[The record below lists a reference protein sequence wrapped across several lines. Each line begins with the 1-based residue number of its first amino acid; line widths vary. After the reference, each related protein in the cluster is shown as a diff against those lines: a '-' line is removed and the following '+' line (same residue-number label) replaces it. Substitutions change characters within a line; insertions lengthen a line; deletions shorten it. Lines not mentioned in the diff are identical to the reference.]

1 MTQPNANAKR
11 QEDAEAKRRAAEAE
25 AEAARATR
33 VSAEAE
39 EAKAKLLAAAAED
52 DKATRAAAEAEEA
65 KAARVAAE
73 AEEAKAVHL
82 ATAETGRSRLSM
94 VVAPAVLF
102 LLAIGLLAVAA
113 YALGQGLGKDVP
125 AQIQL
130 PLLLILG
137 VVVLLM
143 TLGALV
149 ALMQQW
155 GLTDPQ
161 EAMALPK
168 GTIRAVIALGLI
180 LIFAISSV
188 FLVVSADA
196 TTVKLPGVTAE
207 RLQTIPLDRIVAIT
221 PEASGTTSE
230 VALSVPT
237 GFRDQISQQLL
248 TVMATLVTAVVAF
261 YFGTASARVAAETSA
276 MTAQA
281 IKEAQAGA
289 ATSKEKSRTS
299 RRTIRAAGS
308 ARGPRTRRRARP
320 PARSDC
326 RTGRVRSSGVP
337 PGRCRPPRS
346 PRLHSRAHRG
356 LRPGH
361 GSRVRDGTSRAG

>member
-1 MTQPNANAKR
+1 MTQPSANAKR
-11 QEDAEAKRRAAEAE
+11 HEDAEAKRLAAEAE
-25 AEAARATR
+25 AEAAKATR
-33 VSAEAE
+33 VAAEAE
-39 EAKAKLLAAAAED
+39 EAKAKRLAAAAED
-52 DKATRAAAEAEEA
+52 AKATRAAAEAEEA
-65 KAARVAAE
+65 KATRVAAE

-82 ATAETGRSRLSM
+82 ATAETGRSRLSS
-94 VVAPAVLF
+94 VVAPIALF
-102 LLAIGLLAVAA
+102 LLAIGLLALAA
-113 YALGQGLGKDVP
+113 WALSQGLGKDVP

-161 EAMALPK
+161 EAMGLPK

-196 TTVKLPGVTAE
+196 TTVSLTGVTAE
-207 RLQTIPLDRIVAIT
+207 RLQIIPLDRIVAVT
-221 PEASGTTSE
+221 QEPGATTFT
-230 VALSVPT
+230 VALRVPT

-261 YFGTASARVAAETSA
+261 YFGTASARVAAETTAASA
-276 MTAQA
+276 SLV
-281 IKEAQAGA
+281 KEAREAGA
-289 ATSKEKSRTS
+289 KSKQNEPDSETDD
-299 RRTIRAAGS
+299 AG
-308 ARGPRTRRRARP
+308 
-320 PARSDC
+320 
-326 RTGRVRSSGVP
+326 GV
-337 PGRCRPPRS
+337 G
-346 PRLHSRAHRG
+346 
-356 LRPGH
+356 
-361 GSRVRDGTSRAG
+361 